1 MNEITGERLE
11 ELESAIIEKWRNGET
26 LLLKKIL
33 GVAYVPTINYLC
45 GADLDRP
52 KILKEV
58 EDFKNLTDKQ
68 ISTLAISM
76 YDLEKFK
83 SFGDADVTESLNYLG
98 EDYPYWLVAYDDEVE

>member
-52 KILKEV
+52 RILKEV

-83 SFGDADVTESLNYLG
+83 THGDVNVTESLNYLG